1 MVVATMFKQCYSQCF
16 PFFYSKS
23 EMVEKGSFGRA
34 SLMISVKQIVND
46 LLSLHDQFI
55 GVRQSHKTRR

>member
-1 MVVATMFKQCYSQCF
+1 
-16 PFFYSKS
+16 
-23 EMVEKGSFGRA
+23 MVEKGSFGRA

>member
-46 LLSLHDQFI
+46 LHSPHD
-55 GVRQSHKTRR
+55 